1 MFGVRCEDYVMEGCQ
16 LSLSEAVIHQA
27 GQTRGGGGEG
37 DIELLGDQRYHPGL
51 LTHTCITDQNVIL
64 NTKY

>member
-27 GQTRGGGGEG
+27 GQTRGGGEG
-37 DIELLGDQRYHPGL
+37 REISSYLEIRDITPACLHILVLLIRM
-51 LTHTCITDQNVIL
+51 
-64 NTKY
+64 